1 MRSAQFEFG
10 FGQLN
15 ISAAQ
20 IESILGCREG
30 ESNEG
35 VTEVIHEVFEEA
47 GNISGIKAEYHIY
60 PVISF
65 NDSGKSIALGSEVF
79 QVGKLIF
86 GQLKR
91 SEMIALFLCTAGRWP
106 EEKSRKTMKEGDLLK
121 GYIYDVVGSEIAEAS
136 AELMQN
142 SLAGSLADDNLH
154 VTNRSSPGYCGWD
167 VSEQH
172 KLFRILPENF
182 CNIRLTSSALMDP
195 VKSVSGFIGIGEK
208 VRKLPYTCNLCDMEN
223 CIYRRGRK
231 E

>member
-1 MRSAQFEFG
+1 MRSARFEYN

-20 IESILGCREG
+20 IESVMGCGEG
-30 ESNEG
+30 EPHEG

-47 GNISGIKAEYHIY
+47 RNISGIRAEYHIY

-65 NDSGKSIALGSEVF
+65 NDSDKSIDLGSEVF
-79 QVGKLIF
+79 QVGRLIY

-91 SEMIALFLCTAGRWP
+91 AEMIALFLCTAGSWP
-106 EEKSRKTMKEGDLLK
+106 GEKSRQAMKEGDLLK
-121 GYIYDVVGSEIAEAS
+121 GYIYDVAGSETAEAA
-136 AELMQN
+136 AELMQDA
-142 SLAGSLADDNLH
+142 LEGSLAHDHLH
-154 VTNRSSPGYCGWD
+154 ITNRYSPGYCGWD

-172 KLFRILPENF
+172 KLFRLLPDNF
-182 CNIRLTSSALMDP
+182 CNIKLTPSALMDP
-195 VKSVSGFIGIGEK
+195 VKSVSGFIGIGKK

-231 E
+231 P